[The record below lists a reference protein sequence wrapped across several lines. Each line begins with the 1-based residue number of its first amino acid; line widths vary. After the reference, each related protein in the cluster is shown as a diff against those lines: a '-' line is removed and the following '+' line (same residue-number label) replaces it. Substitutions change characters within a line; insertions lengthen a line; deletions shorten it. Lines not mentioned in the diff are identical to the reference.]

1 MKVCCLWCYV
11 CGCEGTNVHMCGM
24 YVVFIC
30 EDIYKRVVCVCIY
43 IMYVGYTIFYT
54 CEWCTDVYR
63 CDMLWIKYLCLH

>member
-1 MKVCCLWCYV
+1 MCVTVKVQMYICVV
-11 CGCEGTNVHMCGM
+11 CMWFV
-24 YVVFIC
+24 IC

-43 IMYVGYTIFYT
+43 IMYVGYTIFCT